1 MENIQNE
8 EVQINEPIEE
18 EVVII
23 ESVSEEPKPKRKLV
37 LSYKAIM
44 ISLAVIIILALL
56 YIGKGLIVAATVDW
70 QPVWR
75 WTVIN
80 QAEKSVGK
88 DTLDSLI
95 RESLVI
101 KEAKSKN
108 ITVSDDEINEEINKI
123 KDSLSSQSMT
133 LDQALSEQGMT
144 EKDLRKRIV
153 LQKYI
158 TKLVEDKTSVS
169 DEEVEK
175 YIKDNSVTLTK
186 GKEKEDKEN
195 IKEQLKN
202 QKLSEEAA
210 KLVDDLMSKA
220 KINYWVKY

>member
-8 EVQINEPIEE
+8 EVQITEPIEE

-23 ESVSEEPKPKRKLV
+23 ESVSAEPKPKRKLV
-37 LSYKAIM
+37 LSYKSIM
-44 ISLAVIIILALL
+44 ISLVVIIVLALL

-108 ITVSDDEINEEINKI
+108 IIVSDDEINEEINKI